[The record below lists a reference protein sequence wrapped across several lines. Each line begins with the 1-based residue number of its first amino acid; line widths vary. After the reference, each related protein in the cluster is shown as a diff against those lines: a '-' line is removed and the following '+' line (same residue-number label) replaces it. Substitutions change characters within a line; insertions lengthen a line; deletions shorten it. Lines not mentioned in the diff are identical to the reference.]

1 MNIRFFATLLHYAII
16 GVALIMLLVKAFPAH
31 AENLEPAFQL
41 TLKEAEQAISEMLQ
55 EEGVSEHPSARI
67 GNNRKLV
74 LYKYTKPFS
83 VAIKT
88 LKYNTDDSSFSGN
101 LYFMDGE
108 EVLSAIPVSGTY
120 EEMVNVP
127 MLKRS
132 LSKGQPIEEANITHK
147 LMSQN
152 RIRADTV
159 TDEAELL
166 GQTPRRAISQNR
178 PIRKMELTAVSVI
191 KKGGMVTMRYNT
203 PFMTIT
209 TVGQALQ
216 AGGEGETIRVKNA
229 ESNITVSATVLSSG
243 EVLVGGGPNQL
254 QLSAR

>member
-1 MNIRFFATLLHYAII
+1 MNIKLFATLIQYTIVGL
-16 GVALIMLLVKAFPAH
+16 ALFFLLMKAFPAH

-41 TLKEAEQAISEMLQ
+41 SLKDAEKAISDMLR
-55 EEGVSEHPSARI
+55 EEGVADHPGARI
-67 GNNRKLV
+67 DNNRKLV

-88 LKYNTDDSSFSGN
+88 LKYNTDERSFSGN

-120 EEMVNVP
+120 EELVEVP

-132 LSKGQPIEEANITHK
+132 LSKGQPIGEENIIHK

-152 RIRADTV
+152 RLRADTV
-159 TDEAELL
+159 TDEQQLL

-178 PIRKMELTAVSVI
+178 PIRKMELTAVSVVE
-191 KKGGMVTMRYNT
+191 KGSMVTMRYNT
-203 PFMTIT
+203 PYMTIT

-216 AGGEGETIRVKNA
+216 PGGEGEVIRVKNS
-229 ESNITVSATVLSSG
+229 ESNITVSATVLTGG
-243 EVLVGGGPNQL
+243 EVLVGGEPRQM
-254 QLSAR
+254 QVSAR